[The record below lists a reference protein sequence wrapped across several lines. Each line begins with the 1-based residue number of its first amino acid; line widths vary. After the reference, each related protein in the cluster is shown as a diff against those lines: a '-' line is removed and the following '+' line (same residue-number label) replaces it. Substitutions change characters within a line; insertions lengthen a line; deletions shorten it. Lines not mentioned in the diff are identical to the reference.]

1 MNAPEPHPIS
11 SDSEQQMRETL
22 ALQRDSYIAEGEVS
36 AATRIDRIQ
45 RTIEVLV
52 QNAEKISEAM
62 NADFGCRPRQ
72 VNLMTDVT
80 GSLENLKHAKKH
92 LHKWMKHEKRPSMFP
107 LGLLGGRSSIH
118 YQPKGV
124 VGVIAPWNFPLG
136 MVFEPLAGVLAA
148 GNRAM
153 IKPSEFTPATSALIS
168 EMMTSTFDPTEISVV
183 TGGAEVGQ
191 AFSALPFD
199 HMIFTGATSVARHIM
214 AAASRNLVPV
224 TLRAGRQVASGDLRH
239 RQSGRGDGAHHGGQ
253 DAQCRPGLHSTRLRD
268 AAGAQAR

>member
-92 LHKWMKHEKRPSMFP
+92 HAAHRAHPARPPAATTAMLPAKIHALRSNHRGVYRHLP
-107 LGLLGGRSSIH
+107 ALGLGGQIGRRLG
-118 YQPKGV
+118 
-124 VGVIAPWNFPLG
+124 
-136 MVFEPLAGVLAA
+136 AA
-148 GNRAM
+148 V
-153 IKPSEFTPATSALIS
+153 
-168 EMMTSTFDPTEISVV
+168 D
-183 TGGAEVGQ
+183 
-191 AFSALPFD
+191 
-199 HMIFTGATSVARHIM
+199 VARLHVVAPQR
-214 AAASRNLVPV
+214 AAA
-224 TLRAGRQVASGDLRH
+224 
-239 RQSGRGDGAHHGGQ
+239 
-253 DAQCRPGLHSTRLRD
+253 
-268 AAGAQAR
+268 